1 MNYLKSLGILRGGLI
16 ALGIFDVLIR
26 PEPGSYISY
35 SGWEMVQ
42 TLVAPA
48 AAPLFIM
55 VILFDDSKCELGVGL
70 KADFL
75 QLEVL
80 FSLAETVI
88 DNERSSIKCNQL
100 DIQPNY
106 LMTILKHI

>member
-1 MNYLKSLGILRGGLI
+1 MNYLKSLGLLRGGLI
-16 ALGIFDVLIR
+16 VLGILNVLIR

-55 VILFDDSKCELGVGL
+55 VILFDALMSKIRASDSSGEESTRFHIILWTELAAVAFMIVMWL
-70 KADFL
+70 PFY
-75 QLEVL
+75 
-80 FSLAETVI
+80 LAI
-88 DNERSSIKCNQL
+88 GR
-100 DIQPNY
+100 
-106 LMTILKHI
+106 

>member
-1 MNYLKSLGILRGGLI
+1 MNYLKSLGLLRGGLI

-55 VILFDDSKCELGVGL
+55 VILFDALMSKIRASDSSGEESRRFRIILWTELAAVAFIIVMWL
-70 KADFL
+70 PFY
-75 QLEVL
+75 
-80 FSLAETVI
+80 LAI
-88 DNERSSIKCNQL
+88 GR
-100 DIQPNY
+100 
-106 LMTILKHI
+106 